1 LNKADNGKTFE
12 FKIRIKDLSIHLER
26 HDSLDVFPMMQV
38 SLRPANL
45 LVTTSDKDSRR
56 LVTFVVKKKPK
67 MGRLLVVVQDKNN
80 EQVKNIRGLEKKSWS
95 REARL
100 QFLLNNSEKGGVE
113 GRAGG

>member
-1 LNKADNGKTFE
+1 
-12 FKIRIKDLSIHLER
+12 
-26 HDSLDVFPMMQV
+26 
-38 SLRPANL
+38 
-45 LVTTSDKDSRR
+45 
-56 LVTFVVKKKPK
+56 